1 MAPYKAYPKNHTTK
15 HLNTKQA
22 TEPMENK
29 MDIAVLFLPKA
40 RDVQDIVH
48 YLDTLEITATILT
61 PKNKED
67 ITSYDGFIIPS
78 FHEESFEKTK
88 SEETKA
94 ILDKIRFEET
104 KGKPV
109 IALGNAA
116 KLILEN
122 NFIPET
128 HGYSIQKSEIEIPLE
143 VTMINT
149 ATRQTPF
156 TNHIKEDETIKG
168 NIRTPHASFRI
179 ENSEL
184 EEKEQASI
192 INNLF
197 INDQV
202 LFCYC
207 NNEGDI
213 EETEQTNPLQSIEN
227 IAAVTNRKG
236 NVLAMFPE
244 ITIDHKNQNN
254 QIFNSIKTHILEEK
268 KFSE

>member
-1 MAPYKAYPKNHTTK
+1 MNV
-15 HLNTKQA
+15 
-22 TEPMENK
+22 
-29 MDIAVLFLPKA
+29 AVLFLPQA
-40 RDVQDIVH
+40 REVQEIIH
-48 YLDTLEITATILT
+48 YLDKQDITATILT
-61 PKNKED
+61 LKDKED
-67 ITSYDGFIIPS
+67 ITSFDAFIIPS
-78 FHEESFEKTK
+78 FHEEAFNKIQN
-88 SEETKA
+88 EETKTF
-94 ILDKIRFEET
+94 LDKIRFEET

-128 HGYSIQKSEIEIPLE
+128 HGYSIQKTDVETPLK

-156 TNHIKEDETIKG
+156 TYHIEEDATIKG
-168 NIRTPHASFRI
+168 EIKTPHASLRI
-179 ENSEL
+179 ENTGL

-207 NNEGDI
+207 NDEGDI
-213 EETEQTNPLQSIEN
+213 EETKQTNPLQSIEN

-236 NVLAMFPE
+236 NVLAIFPE
-244 ITIDHKNQNN
+244 LTINHENQDN
-254 QIFNSIKTHILEEK
+254 QILNSIKTHILEEK